1 MTYRIKG
8 IIIRLEDMEVYKMK
22 KFLNILLT
30 VIMVGV
36 TIILCVNLSIRTMST
51 KTVTNAVVVQ
61 EASTGIKEILNS
73 TFPDVSNETIDKV
86 EDVIKNNDTLNNV
99 TGDLLDQITESINNG
114 SEVKTDE
121 ILSQLSDALDKSIP
135 EIEEAIGKEI
145 PQEQIDKIQTKLADE
160 DSTLQN
166 KIKSTVEKIQTAT
179 PGTKQFIK
187 TYSTL
192 SDTFTRVACIISL
205 IVIIVLLGVI
215 NKSYFKWTLYSGIS
229 SLSSGIIIGLFLPLV
244 VNAMEFTIGM
254 RVLGMSIDIPV
265 DSLHFSGLICGVIGV
280 VLIIVYMILKR
291 KYPTYDRN
299 YY

>member
-1 MTYRIKG
+1 
-8 IIIRLEDMEVYKMK
+8 MK

-114 SEVKTDE
+114 SEVKMDE

-192 SDTFTRVACIISL
+192 SDTFTRVVCIISL

-215 NKSYFKWTLYSGIS
+215 NKSYFKWTLCSGIS

-254 RVLGMSIDIPV
+254 RLLGMSIDIPI
-265 DSLHFSGLICGVIGV
+265 DSLHFSGLVCGVIGV
-280 VLIIVYMILKR
+280 VLIVVYVILKR
-291 KYPTYDRN
+291 KYPTYNRN
-299 YY
+299 YYY

>member
-1 MTYRIKG
+1 
-8 IIIRLEDMEVYKMK
+8 MK

-73 TFPDVSNETIDKV
+73 TFPDVSIDKV

-114 SEVKTDE
+114 SEVKMDE

-192 SDTFTRVACIISL
+192 SDTFTRVVCIISL

-215 NKSYFKWTLYSGIS
+215 NKSYFKWTLCSGIS

-254 RVLGMSIDIPV
+254 RLLGMSIDIPV
-265 DSLHFSGLICGVIGV
+265 DSLHFSGLVCGVIGV
-280 VLIIVYMILKR
+280 VLIVVYVILKR
-291 KYPTYDRN
+291 KYPTYNRN
-299 YY
+299 YYY

>member
-1 MTYRIKG
+1 
-8 IIIRLEDMEVYKMK
+8 MK

-192 SDTFTRVACIISL
+192 SDTFTRVVCIISL

-215 NKSYFKWTLYSGIS
+215 NKSYFKWTLCSGIS

-265 DSLHFSGLICGVIGV
+265 DSLHFSGLVCGVIGV

>member
-1 MTYRIKG
+1 
-8 IIIRLEDMEVYKMK
+8 MK

-114 SEVKTDE
+114 SEVKMDE

-145 PQEQIDKIQTKLADE
+145 PQEQIDKIQTKLADK

-192 SDTFTRVACIISL
+192 SDTFTRVVCIISL

-215 NKSYFKWTLYSGIS
+215 NKSYFKWTLCSGIS

-254 RVLGMSIDIPV
+254 RLLGMSIDIPV
-265 DSLHFSGLICGVIGV
+265 DSLHFSGLVCGVIGV
-280 VLIIVYMILKR
+280 VLIVVYVILKR
-291 KYPTYDRN
+291 KYPTYNRN
-299 YY
+299 YYY

>member
-1 MTYRIKG
+1 
-8 IIIRLEDMEVYKMK
+8 MK

-205 IVIIVLLGVI
+205 IVIIVLLGVV

>member
-1 MTYRIKG
+1 
-8 IIIRLEDMEVYKMK
+8 MEVYKMK

-114 SEVKTDE
+114 SEVKMDE

-192 SDTFTRVACIISL
+192 SDTFTRVVCIISL

-215 NKSYFKWTLYSGIS
+215 NKSYFKWTLCSGIS

-254 RVLGMSIDIPV
+254 RLLGMSIDIPV
-265 DSLHFSGLICGVIGV
+265 DSLHFSGLVCGVIGV
-280 VLIIVYMILKR
+280 VLIVVYVILKR
-291 KYPTYDRN
+291 KYPTYNRN
-299 YY
+299 YYY

>member
-145 PQEQIDKIQTKLADE
+145 PQEQIDKIQTKLADK

>member
-1 MTYRIKG
+1 
-8 IIIRLEDMEVYKMK
+8 MK

-51 KTVTNAVVVQ
+51 KTVTNACGVQ
-61 EASTGIKEILNS
+61 EASNGIKEILNS

-114 SEVKTDE
+114 SEVKMDE

-192 SDTFTRVACIISL
+192 SDTFTRVVCIISL

-215 NKSYFKWTLYSGIS
+215 NKSYFKWTLCSGIS

-254 RVLGMSIDIPV
+254 RLLGMSIDIPV
-265 DSLHFSGLICGVIGV
+265 DSLHFSGLVCGVIGV
-280 VLIIVYMILKR
+280 VLIVVYMILKR
-291 KYPTYDRN
+291 KYPTYNRN
-299 YY
+299 YYY

>member
-1 MTYRIKG
+1 
-8 IIIRLEDMEVYKMK
+8 MK

-192 SDTFTRVACIISL
+192 SDTFTRVVCIISL

-215 NKSYFKWTLYSGIS
+215 NKSYFKWTLCSGIS

-265 DSLHFSGLICGVIGV
+265 DSLHFSRLVCGVIGV
-280 VLIIVYMILKR
+280 VLIVVYVILKR
-291 KYPTYDRN
+291 KYPTYNRN
-299 YY
+299 YYY

>member
-1 MTYRIKG
+1 
-8 IIIRLEDMEVYKMK
+8 MK

-114 SEVKTDE
+114 REVKTDE

-205 IVIIVLLGVI
+205 IVIIVLLGVV

>member
-1 MTYRIKG
+1 
-8 IIIRLEDMEVYKMK
+8 MK

-36 TIILCVNLSIRTMST
+36 TILLCINLSIRTMST
-51 KTVTNAVVVQ
+51 KTVTNAIILQ
-61 EASTGIKEILNS
+61 EASTGIKEVLNS
-73 TFPDVSNETIDKV
+73 AFPDVSSETIDKV
-86 EDVIKNNDTLNNV
+86 EDIVKNNDTLNNI

-114 SEVKTDE
+114 SEVKTAD
-121 ILSQLSDALDKSIP
+121 ILSELSNALDKSIP

-166 KIKSTVEKIQTAT
+166 KIKNTVEKIQTAT
-179 PGTKQFIK
+179 PKTKQFIK

-192 SDTFTRVACIISL
+192 SDTLTRVICVVSL
-205 IVIIVLLGVI
+205 IVIIILLGVI

-254 RVLGMSIDIPV
+254 RILGMSIDIPV
-265 DSLHFSGLICGVIGV
+265 DSLHLLGLICGVIGI
-280 VLIIVYMILKR
+280 VLIVVYMILKR

-299 YY
+299 YYY

>member
-1 MTYRIKG
+1 
-8 IIIRLEDMEVYKMK
+8 MK

-36 TIILCVNLSIRTMST
+36 TILLCINLSIRTMST
-51 KTVTNAVVVQ
+51 KTVTNAIVIQ
-61 EASTGIKEILNS
+61 EASTGIKEVLNS
-73 TFPDVSNETIDKV
+73 AFPDVSSETIDKV
-86 EDVIKNNDTLNNV
+86 EDVIKNNDTLSNV

-114 SEVKTDE
+114 SEVKTAD
-121 ILSQLSDALDKSIP
+121 ILSELSDALDKSIP

-166 KIKSTVEKIQTAT
+166 KIKNTVEKIQTAT
-179 PGTKQFIK
+179 PKTKQFIK

-192 SDTFTRVACIISL
+192 SDTLTRVICVVSL
-205 IVIIVLLGVI
+205 IVIIILLGVI

-229 SLSSGIIIGLFLPLV
+229 SLSSGIIIGLFLPLI

-254 RVLGMSIDIPV
+254 KILGMSIDIPV
-265 DSLHFSGLICGVIGV
+265 DSLHLSGLICGVIGI
-280 VLIIVYMILKR
+280 VLIVVYMILKR

-299 YY
+299 YYY

>member
-1 MTYRIKG
+1 
-8 IIIRLEDMEVYKMK
+8 MK

-192 SDTFTRVACIISL
+192 SDTFTRVVCIISL

-215 NKSYFKWTLYSGIS
+215 NKSYFKWTLCSGIS

-254 RVLGMSIDIPV
+254 RLLGMSIDIPV
-265 DSLHFSGLICGVIGV
+265 DSLHFSGLVCGVIGV
-280 VLIIVYMILKR
+280 VLIVVYVILKR
-291 KYPTYDRN
+291 KYPTYNRN
-299 YY
+299 YYY

>member
-1 MTYRIKG
+1 
-8 IIIRLEDMEVYKMK
+8 MK

-114 SEVKTDE
+114 SEVKMDE

-192 SDTFTRVACIISL
+192 SDTFTRVVCIISL

-215 NKSYFKWTLYSGIS
+215 NKSYFKWTLCSGIS

-254 RVLGMSIDIPV
+254 RLLGMSIDIPV
-265 DSLHFSGLICGVIGV
+265 DSLHFSGLVCGVIGV
-280 VLIIVYMILKR
+280 VLIVVYVILKR
-291 KYPTYDRN
+291 KYPTYNRN
-299 YY
+299 YYY

>member
-1 MTYRIKG
+1 
-8 IIIRLEDMEVYKMK
+8 MK

-36 TIILCVNLSIRTMST
+36 TILLCVNLSIRTMST
-51 KTVTNAVVVQ
+51 KTVTNAIVIQ
-61 EASTGIKEILNS
+61 EASTGIKEVLNS
-73 TFPDVSNETIDKV
+73 AFPDVSSETIDKV

-114 SEVKTDE
+114 SEVKTAD
-121 ILSQLSDALDKSIP
+121 ILSELSDALDKSIP

-166 KIKSTVEKIQTAT
+166 KIKNTVEKIQTAT
-179 PGTKQFIK
+179 PKTKQFIK

-192 SDTFTRVACIISL
+192 SDTLTRVICVVSL
-205 IVIIVLLGVI
+205 IVIIILLGVI

-229 SLSSGIIIGLFLPLV
+229 SLSSGIIIGLFLPLI

-254 RVLGMSIDIPV
+254 KILGMSIDIPV
-265 DSLHFSGLICGVIGV
+265 DSLHLSGLICGVIGI
-280 VLIIVYMILKR
+280 VLIVVYMILKR

-299 YY
+299 YYY

>member
-1 MTYRIKG
+1 
-8 IIIRLEDMEVYKMK
+8 MK

-135 EIEEAIGKEI
+135 EIEEAIEKEI

-192 SDTFTRVACIISL
+192 SDTFTRVVCIISL

-215 NKSYFKWTLYSGIS
+215 NKSYFKWTLCSGIS

-265 DSLHFSGLICGVIGV
+265 DSLHFSGLVCGVIGV
-280 VLIIVYMILKR
+280 VLIVVYVILKR
-291 KYPTYDRN
+291 KYPTYNRN
-299 YY
+299 YYY